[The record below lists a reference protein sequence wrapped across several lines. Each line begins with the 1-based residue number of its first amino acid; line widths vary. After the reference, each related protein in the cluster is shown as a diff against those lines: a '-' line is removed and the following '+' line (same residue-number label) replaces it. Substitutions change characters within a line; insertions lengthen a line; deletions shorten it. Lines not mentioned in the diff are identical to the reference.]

1 MNNDNEIHN
10 GQSEEAARRSAE
22 ELDERIADLEAGRN
36 CHVHELID
44 DDEKLADT
52 PLRNHPE
59 I

>member
-44 DDEKLADT
+44 EKLADT